1 MQNTLIRVVSGTYFN
16 TMTIQEVREQIQE
29 DLLSIVEGYG
39 LEQTMDQTDYENLMT
54 SLCDAVVQNINKLE
68 DK

>member
-1 MQNTLIRVVSGTYFN
+1 
-16 TMTIQEVREQIQE
+16 MTIQEVREQIQE